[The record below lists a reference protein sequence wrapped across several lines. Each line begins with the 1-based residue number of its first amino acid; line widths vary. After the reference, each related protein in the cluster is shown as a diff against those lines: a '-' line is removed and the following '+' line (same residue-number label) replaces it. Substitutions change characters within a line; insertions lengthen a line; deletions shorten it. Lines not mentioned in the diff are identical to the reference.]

1 MAAESSQPPR
11 VTARGPE
18 LATALIVAVAA
29 ICWAVVAAQARAMG
43 STAMGLGTLPSFTG
57 TWTVMMAAMMLPSV
71 VSFVRRYTAL
81 PGQHVW
87 LIDTILM
94 VLAYLAVW
102 ALFGIGGYFA
112 LTASGMPWQSQDR
125 VLGIALVVAGMYAL
139 TRVQRAFATRC
150 QTMCDGIDQ
159 RARGEA
165 ITTGLAYGV
174 NCVGCSAGVMVVML
188 VAGMSNVVLMVIAAA
203 IILFYKVTP
212 RARRLDAAVALIMVV
227 LGLWSAALPATVPSV
242 LLP

>member
-18 LATALIVAVAA
+18 LATALIVVVAA

-43 STAMGLGTLPSFTG
+43 SMAMGLGTLPSITG

-71 VSFVRRYTAL
+71 VPFVRRHAAL

-87 LIDTILM
+87 LIDSILM
-94 VLAYLAVW
+94 VATSLAVW

-112 LTASGMPWQSQDR
+112 QTAFGMPWPLQDR

-139 TRVQRAFATRC
+139 TPVRRAFANRC
-150 QTMCDGIDQ
+150 QTMRDDIDQ

-165 ITTGLAYGV
+165 VTTGLRAA
-174 NCVGCSAGVMVVML
+174 SIAL
-188 VAGMSNVVLMVIAAA
+188 AAA
-203 IILFYKVTP
+203 
-212 RARRLDAAVALIMVV
+212 RA
-227 LGLWSAALPATVPSV
+227 
-242 LLP
+242 